1 MAAPLVEPL
10 ELLQMGQMVKV
21 GNQNWHWWRPSTE
34 LTACQ
39 LPSEGAFQRRST
51 PRSPRD
57 PRPPKNKTRER
68 SNNNT
73 KWDVAKKKVRYHEE
87 EHCGPLCAT
96 HTLSELLSMQ
106 RKLIAC
112 LEIMTKGMNQVQ
124 MLEADALVA
133 CQVYNDSGVCSR
145 VVSF

>member
-1 MAAPLVEPL
+1 
-10 ELLQMGQMVKV
+10 
-21 GNQNWHWWRPSTE
+21 
-34 LTACQ
+34 
-39 LPSEGAFQRRST
+39 
-51 PRSPRD
+51 
-57 PRPPKNKTRER
+57 
-68 SNNNT
+68 
-73 KWDVAKKKVRYHEE
+73 
-87 EHCGPLCAT
+87 
-96 HTLSELLSMQ
+96 MQ